1 MTRETLLQN
10 VKDELNECIAL
21 FETKND
27 SYGQDD
33 EALHNFIV
41 GAALQNNTLQQ
52 TLGGYLAKH
61 IASVYDL
68 INEGKDIETCR
79 DMDIWHEKI
88 TDSIVYL
95 SILHAICLTEFQHN
109 NGISQPTNNVC

>member
-1 MTRETLLQN
+1 MDRETLLQY
-10 VKDELNECIAL
+10 VKDELNECIAM
-21 FETKND
+21 FEAKNS

-41 GAALQNNTLQQ
+41 GAVLQNSTLQQ

-68 INEGKDIETCR
+68 INEGKDIETTR

-95 SILHAICLTEFQHN
+95 SILHAICITELHHN
-109 NGISQPTNNVC
+109 QPACIKE

>member
-1 MTRETLLQN
+1 MTREKLLQH
-10 VKDELNECIAL
+10 VKDELNECIAM
-21 FETKND
+21 FEAKNG

-41 GAALQNNTLQQ
+41 GAVLQNNTLQQ

-68 INEGKDIETCR
+68 INEGHEIDSAEK
-79 DMDIWHEKI
+79 MDIWHEKI

-95 SILHAICLTEFQHN
+95 SILHSICLEEYYYNVEKELSTK
-109 NGISQPTNNVC
+109 NG